1 MACRAHV
8 GGTWRSKTVRLSACT
23 KDNYITCKF
32 FGMAYKA
39 LQDLILDTFSA
50 LSADLCRAP
59 SPKHPEVFC
68 GSLNPPCFKCLCS
81 FVHPLLYQECLLLPT
96 CLVASYCFLW
106 QPSVQLPLG
115 FCLWVF
121 MAFVFFFFFFWW
133 CDPYD
138 TDFASLFCL
147 MNVEG
152 KAHVSVME
160 RWTSDSENKIN
171 GKEGVMLSPCNWLAG
186 RNHIW
191 LQE

>member
-1 MACRAHV
+1 MWESFIAALCVAVSVGLLGCLLGFDAVNIFYFLPRGSLLGVLLRVMEAVKGEEDMVPPMACRAHV

-96 CLVASYCFLW
+96 CLVASYCFL
-106 QPSVQLPLG
+106 
-115 FCLWVF
+115 
-121 MAFVFFFFFFWW
+121 
-133 CDPYD
+133 
-138 TDFASLFCL
+138 
-147 MNVEG
+147 
-152 KAHVSVME
+152 
-160 RWTSDSENKIN
+160 
-171 GKEGVMLSPCNWLAG
+171 
-186 RNHIW
+186 
-191 LQE
+191 